1 MNEPLTNNEYKLV
14 SGLGIKKFR
23 DINNLYIIEGEHLI
37 EEYLKSDLP
46 NENIKFIIA
55 RNDYQNY
62 DLEEKVLGFNIYSLN
77 RAKFDKLCDTKS
89 PQGILAVV
97 EKKMI
102 YANENNKFIVA
113 LENINDPGNLG
124 TILRTCYWFGVDKVL
139 ISENSADLYNP
150 KTIRSTQGSL
160 FHLSIETEVNLKTKL
175 ESLSQYGFEIFLTS
189 LDGKHLSSGF
199 ETDKCVL
206 VFGNEANGISNDIQ
220 ENADYK
226 QIKIESYTNC
236 ESLNVAVSA
245 GILISE
251 FKKTFRK

>member
-1 MNEPLTNNEYKLV
+1 MSDTLTNNELKLIG
-14 SGLGIKKFR
+14 SLQNKKFR
-23 DINNLYIIEGEHLI
+23 DINNLYVIEGEHLI
-37 EEYLKSDLP
+37 DEYLKSDLP
-46 NENIKFIIA
+46 DENVKYIIA

-62 DLEEKVLGFNIYSLN
+62 DLEERVAGFNIHTLN

-89 PQGILAVV
+89 PQGILAVI

-102 YANENNKFIVA
+102 YANEQNRFIVA

-139 ISENSADLYNP
+139 ISENSADIFNP

-160 FHLSIETEVNLKTKL
+160 FHLSIETDVNLKTKL
-175 ESLSQYGFEIFLTS
+175 ESLSKNGFDVFVTS
-189 LDGKHLSSGF
+189 LDGKPLGA
-199 ETDKCVL
+199 EVKTDKCVL
-206 VFGNEANGISNDIQ
+206 VFGNEANGVSYDIQ
-220 ENADYK
+220 ENKDFK
-226 QIKIESYTNC
+226 QIKIESYTEC

-251 FKKTFRK
+251 

>member
-1 MNEPLTNNEYKLV
+1 MSDTLTNNELKLIG
-14 SGLGIKKFR
+14 SLQNKKFR
-23 DINNLYIIEGEHLI
+23 DINNLYVIEGEHLI
-37 EEYLKSDLP
+37 DEYLKSDLP
-46 NENIKFIIA
+46 NENVKYIIA

-62 DLEEKVLGFNIYSLN
+62 DLEERVAGFNIHTLN

-89 PQGILAVV
+89 PQGILAVI

-102 YANENNKFIVA
+102 YSNEQNRFVVA

-139 ISENSADLYNP
+139 ISENSADIFNP

-160 FHLSIETEVNLKTKL
+160 FHLSIETDVNLKTKL
-175 ESLSQYGFEIFLTS
+175 ESLSKSGFDVFVTS
-189 LDGKHLSSGF
+189 LDGKPLNS
-199 ETDKCVL
+199 EVKTDKCVL
-206 VFGNEANGISNDIQ
+206 VFGNEANGVSYDIQ
-220 ENADYK
+220 ENKDFK
-226 QIKIESYTNC
+226 QIKIESYTEC

-251 FKKTFRK
+251 FRRALR

>member
-1 MNEPLTNNEYKLV
+1 MSDTLTNNELKLIG
-14 SGLGIKKFR
+14 SLQNKKFR
-23 DINNLYIIEGEHLI
+23 DINNLYVIEGEHLI
-37 EEYLKSDLP
+37 DEYLKSDLP
-46 NENIKFIIA
+46 NENVKYIIA

-62 DLEEKVLGFNIYSLN
+62 DLEERVAGFNIHTLN

-89 PQGILAVV
+89 PQGILAVI

-102 YANENNKFIVA
+102 YSNEGNRFVVA

-139 ISENSADLYNP
+139 ISENSADIFNP

-160 FHLSIETEVNLKTKL
+160 FHLSIETDVNLKTKL
-175 ESLSQYGFEIFLTS
+175 ESLSKSGFDVYVTS
-189 LDGKHLSSGF
+189 LDGKPLNS
-199 ETDKCVL
+199 EVKTDKCVL
-206 VFGNEANGISNDIQ
+206 VFGNEANGVSYDIQ
-220 ENADYK
+220 ENKDFK
-226 QIKIESYTNC
+226 QIKIESYTEC

-251 FKKTFRK
+251 FRRALR

>member
-1 MNEPLTNNEYKLV
+1 MSDTLTNNEYKLIG
-14 SGLGIKKFR
+14 SLQNKKFR
-23 DINNLYIIEGEHLI
+23 DLNNLYVIEGEHLI
-37 EEYLKSDLP
+37 DEYLKSRLP
-46 NENIKFIIA
+46 KENIKYIIA

-62 DLEEKVLGFNIYSLN
+62 DLEERVAGLNIHTLN

-89 PQGILAVV
+89 PQGILAVI

-102 YANENNKFIVA
+102 QSKKQTRFVVA

-139 ISENSADLYNP
+139 ISENSADIFNP

-160 FHLSIETEVNLKTKL
+160 FHLSIETDVELKIRL
-175 ESLSQYGFEIFLTS
+175 ESFSKSGFDVFVTS
-189 LDGKHLSSGF
+189 LDGKPLNS
-199 ETDKCVL
+199 EVKTDNCVL
-206 VFGNEANGISNDIQ
+206 VFGNEANGVSYDIQ
-220 ENADYK
+220 ENKDYK
-226 QIKIESYTNC
+226 QIKIESYTEC

-251 FKKTFRK
+251 FRRALR

>member
-1 MNEPLTNNEYKLV
+1 MSDTLTNNELKLIG
-14 SGLGIKKFR
+14 SLQNKKFR
-23 DINNLYIIEGEHLI
+23 DINNLYVIEGEHLI
-37 EEYLKSDLP
+37 DEYLKSDLP
-46 NENIKFIIA
+46 DENIKYIIA

-62 DLEEKVLGFNIYSLN
+62 DLEERVAGFNIHTLN

-102 YANENNKFIVA
+102 FANEQNRFVVA

-139 ISENSADLYNP
+139 ISENSADIFNP

-160 FHLSIETEVNLKTKL
+160 FHLSIETDVDLKTKL
-175 ESLSQYGFEIFLTS
+175 EGFSKSGFDVFVTS
-189 LDGKHLSSGF
+189 LDGKALGN
-199 ETDKCVL
+199 EVKTDKCVL
-206 VFGNEANGISNDIQ
+206 VFGNEANGVSYEIQ
-220 ENADYK
+220 ENKNYK
-226 QIKIESYTNC
+226 QIKIESYTEC

-251 FKKTFRK
+251 FRKALR

>member
-1 MNEPLTNNEYKLV
+1 MSDTLTNNELKLIG
-14 SGLGIKKFR
+14 SLQNKKFR
-23 DINNLYIIEGEHLI
+23 DINNLYVIEGEHLI
-37 EEYLKSDLP
+37 DEYLKSDLP
-46 NENIKFIIA
+46 NENVKYIIA

-62 DLEEKVLGFNIYSLN
+62 DLEERVAGFNIHTLN

-89 PQGILAVV
+89 PQGILAVI

-102 YANENNKFIVA
+102 YANEQNRFVVA

-139 ISENSADLYNP
+139 ISENSADIFNP

-160 FHLSIETEVNLKTKL
+160 FHLSIETDVNLKTKL
-175 ESLSQYGFEIFLTS
+175 ESLSKSGFDVFVTS
-189 LDGKHLSSGF
+189 LDGKPLGS
-199 ETDKCVL
+199 EVKTDKCVL
-206 VFGNEANGISNDIQ
+206 VFGNEANGVSYDIQ
-220 ENADYK
+220 ENKDFK
-226 QIKIESYTNC
+226 QIKIESYTEC

-251 FKKTFRK
+251 FRRALR

>member
-1 MNEPLTNNEYKLV
+1 MSDTLTNNELKLIG
-14 SGLGIKKFR
+14 SLQNKKFR
-23 DINNLYIIEGEHLI
+23 DINNLYVIEGEHLI
-37 EEYLKSDLP
+37 DEYLKSDLP
-46 NENIKFIIA
+46 DKNVKYIIA

-62 DLEEKVLGFNIYSLN
+62 DLEERVAGFNIHTLN

-89 PQGILAVV
+89 PQGILAVI

-102 YANENNKFIVA
+102 YANEQNRFIVA

-139 ISENSADLYNP
+139 ISENSADIFNP

-160 FHLSIETEVNLKTKL
+160 FHLSIETDVNLKTKL
-175 ESLSQYGFEIFLTS
+175 ESLSKSGFDVYVTS
-189 LDGKHLSSGF
+189 LDGKPLGA
-199 ETDKCVL
+199 EVKTDKCVL
-206 VFGNEANGISNDIQ
+206 VFGNEANGVSYDIQ
-220 ENADYK
+220 ENKDFK
-226 QIKIESYTNC
+226 QIKIESYTEC

-251 FKKTFRK
+251 FRRALR

>member
-1 MNEPLTNNEYKLV
+1 MSDTLTNNELKLIG
-14 SGLGIKKFR
+14 SLQNKKFR
-23 DINNLYIIEGEHLI
+23 DINNLYVIEGEHLI
-37 EEYLKSDLP
+37 DEYLKSDLP
-46 NENIKFIIA
+46 NENVKYIIA

-62 DLEEKVLGFNIYSLN
+62 DLEERVAGFNIHTLN

-89 PQGILAVV
+89 PQGILAVI

-102 YANENNKFIVA
+102 YANEQNRFIVA

-139 ISENSADLYNP
+139 ISENSADIFNP

-160 FHLSIETEVNLKTKL
+160 FHLSIETDVNLKTKL
-175 ESLSQYGFEIFLTS
+175 ESLSKSGFDVYVTS
-189 LDGKHLSSGF
+189 LDGKPLGA
-199 ETDKCVL
+199 EVKTDKCVL
-206 VFGNEANGISNDIQ
+206 VFGNEANGVSYDIQ
-220 ENADYK
+220 ENKDFK
-226 QIKIESYTNC
+226 QIKIESYTEC

-251 FKKTFRK
+251 FRRALR

>member
-1 MNEPLTNNEYKLV
+1 MSDTLTNNELKLIG
-14 SGLGIKKFR
+14 SLQNKKFR
-23 DINNLYIIEGEHLI
+23 DINNLYVIEGEHLI
-37 EEYLKSDLP
+37 DEYLKSDLP
-46 NENIKFIIA
+46 NENVKYIIA

-62 DLEEKVLGFNIYSLN
+62 DLEERVAGFNIHTLN

-89 PQGILAVV
+89 PQGILAVI

-102 YANENNKFIVA
+102 YANEQNRFVVA

-139 ISENSADLYNP
+139 ISENSADIFNP

-160 FHLSIETEVNLKTKL
+160 FHLSIETDVNLKTKL
-175 ESLSQYGFEIFLTS
+175 ESLSKSGFDVFVTS
-189 LDGKHLSSGF
+189 LDGKPLNS
-199 ETDKCVL
+199 EVKTDKCVL
-206 VFGNEANGISNDIQ
+206 VFGNEANGVSYDIQ
-220 ENADYK
+220 ENKDFK
-226 QIKIESYTNC
+226 QIKIESYTEC

-251 FKKTFRK
+251 FRRALR

>member
-1 MNEPLTNNEYKLV
+1 MSDTLTNNELKLIG
-14 SGLGIKKFR
+14 SLQNKKFR
-23 DINNLYIIEGEHLI
+23 DINNLYVIEGEHLI
-37 EEYLKSDLP
+37 DEYLKSDLP
-46 NENIKFIIA
+46 NENVKYIIA

-62 DLEEKVLGFNIYSLN
+62 DLEERVAGFNIHTLN

-89 PQGILAVV
+89 PQGILAVI

-102 YANENNKFIVA
+102 YANEQNRFVVA

-139 ISENSADLYNP
+139 ISENSADIFNP

-160 FHLSIETEVNLKTKL
+160 FHLSIETDVNLKTKL
-175 ESLSQYGFEIFLTS
+175 ESLSKSGFDVFVTS
-189 LDGKHLSSGF
+189 LDGEPLNSEVK
-199 ETDKCVL
+199 TDKCVL
-206 VFGNEANGISNDIQ
+206 VFGNEANGVSYDIQ
-220 ENADYK
+220 ENKDFK
-226 QIKIESYTNC
+226 QIKIESYTEC

-251 FKKTFRK
+251 FRRALR